1 MLDILADANVDLT
14 LFLVIY
20 LIIMI
25 GSSLLMI
32 LLFGAAISNF
42 KDMTNTL
49 LTQIY
54 MLSTFIEFPWLN
66 RDPSLTE
73 LMFYVIFMLII
84 ALFMMRMFIAILDSH
99 YEDMTK
105 DSKLESKGII
115 AMIYDIL
122 KAKRIE

>member
-1 MLDILADANVDLT
+1 
-14 LFLVIY
+14 
-20 LIIMI
+20 
-25 GSSLLMI
+25 
-32 LLFGAAISNF
+32 
-42 KDMTNTL
+42 
-49 LTQIY
+49 

-66 RDPSLTE
+66 RDPSVTE
-73 LMFYVIFMLII
+73 LLFYVIFMLVI

-105 DSKLESKGII
+105 DNKLESQSII